1 MFVCSAMSKEHG
13 RVLRARPS
21 LDADEVRRCES
32 EAASREISS
41 QSLMDG
47 SWLLAVARENLELC
61 KSMAPSRSSW
71 GSATLT
77 WGSMCSG
84 SEGPAWVIA
93 ALNQLFEEHDASFR
107 LEHVF
112 SCEKDVEKR
121 KWVHAS
127 SVLAE
132 PAIAKV
138 LARESGGSDL
148 PALDWQSALKAHDAP
163 CIFTDIQD
171 MGAAQAECWE
181 HGPGCCHV
189 KGVDLLIV
197 GTSCKDMSRAN
208 PGQVRQELVL
218 NSKESKGGSAQ
229 TFNGLLSYVEQH
241 RPLMILFENVDAMED
256 TKLSAY

>member
-1 MFVCSAMSKEHG
+1 MAKEHG

-21 LDADEVRRCES
+21 LDADEVKRCQN

-41 QSLMDG
+41 RSLIDG
-47 SWLLAVARENLELC
+47 SWLLAVARQNLELC
-61 KSMAPSRSSW
+61 KSMAPSRASW
-71 GSATLT
+71 GSSTLT

-93 ALNQLFEEHDASFR
+93 ALNQLFEECSASFK

-138 LARESGGSDL
+138 LARESGAADS
-148 PALDWQSALKAHDAP
+148 PALDFQSVLKAPDAP

-189 KGVDLLIV
+189 KGVDLLIL

-208 PGQVRQELVL
+208 PGHVRQELVL

-229 TFNGLLSYVEQH
+229 TFNGLMSYVEQH

-256 TKLSAY
+256 TKLSRLFML